1 MTIEVTSITAINAG
15 AEVVIEIRISE
26 GENLEK
32 RKVILLARQYAE
44 LFVRKGEI
52 DGEFFETLIS
62 EGEVCLA
69 VKRGMNILG
78 YGACSEKNMA
88 LKLRSKG
95 VDKESAVRAARYLS
109 ELGYI
114 NEVNDAAREAERCL
128 KKYWGIKRIV
138 AFLYEKGYSDTAVHH
153 AIAELEEYD
162 FVDSCIAL
170 IEKKFRSFP
179 EEREEQKKLFA
190 SLVRYGHTVSDIKKA
205 FAVLAQK

>member
-1 MTIEVTSITAINAG
+1 MTIEITSISAVNSG
-15 AEVVIEIRISE
+15 AEIVIEVRISE
-26 GENLEK
+26 GDNFEK
-32 RKVILLARQYAE
+32 RKLILLARQYAE
-44 LFVRKGEI
+44 LRISKGEI
-52 DGEFFETLIS
+52 ERERFDDLVEA
-62 EGEVCLA
+62 GEVCAA

-190 SLVRYGHTVSDIKKA
+190 SLVRYGHSSSDIRKA
-205 FAVLAQK
+205 FAFFSKK